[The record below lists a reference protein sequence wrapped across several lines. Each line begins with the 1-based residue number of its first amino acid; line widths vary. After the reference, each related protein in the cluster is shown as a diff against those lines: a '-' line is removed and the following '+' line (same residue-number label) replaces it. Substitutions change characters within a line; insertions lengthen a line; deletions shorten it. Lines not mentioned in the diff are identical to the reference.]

1 MDASAS
7 RWLGPIAVALGA
19 LAYWVVLCHA
29 IAALAG
35 WRALARAYPARGL
48 GGGGERIRFAAA
60 QLRWLTGYNGCL
72 TFEAGPMALRVSV
85 WPLFRAGHPPFE
97 VPWSEI
103 TARREPRHSRLVGA
117 RATLRFARTPG
128 VPLRVTQRLAER
140 LAAASGG
147 QLHLLDPPA
156 DSGAGR

>member
-1 MDASAS
+1 MDASL
-7 RWLGPIAVALGA
+7 RPWIGPLAVALGIA
-19 LAYWVVLCHA
+19 AYWFALCHA

-85 WPLFRAGHPPFE
+85 WPVFRAGHPPLE

-103 TARREPRHSRLVGA
+103 TARREPRRRWLGA
-117 RATLRFARTPG
+117 RATLRFTRTPE
-128 VPLRVTQRLAER
+128 VPVRVTQRLAER